1 MTTIVSPTVS
11 VIDTARR
18 RAAGMARFRA
28 IVGLLLLV
36 GLGLTF
42 GASLLFARSY
52 VPAATDSARSSSGAH
67 DAKSQPSGAHDA
79 KSQPADD
86 PNC

>member
-1 MTTIVSPTVS
+1 MTTIVSPPVS

-18 RAAGMARFRA
+18 RAAGMPRLRA
-28 IVGLLLLV
+28 IVGLLMLV

-67 DAKSQPSGAHDA
+67 GAHDV

>member
-1 MTTIVSPTVS
+1 MTTIVSPPVS

-18 RAAGMARFRA
+18 HGAGMPPFRA

-52 VPAATDSARSSSGAH
+52 VPAATDTARSSSGPQ
-67 DAKSQPSGAHDA
+67 DAKSH
-79 KSQPADD
+79 PADD
-86 PNC
+86 PEC